1 MLKKEKQTQQI
12 TPKLQLNSNVYFEIL
27 IPR

>member
-12 TPKLQLNSNVYFEIL
+12 TSKLQLNSNVYFEIL